1 MDATF
6 SSWVYSQ
13 LKDRLLFLAF
23 MMGLLWEL
31 WFFNWFWW
39 KATKKVCCWQDACN
53 TLRYRN
59 TFSFFRAACC
69 IKPVAWIAYF
79 PNRTGENEQ
88 KENKIIACLNHLLI
102 KLSQEHC
109 VLVCLVWMKSAL
121 KEKMPSFSISNHI
134 KTTLYWAKTI
144 LFYAEKWDT
153 S

>member
-1 MDATF
+1 M
-6 SSWVYSQ
+6 Q
-13 LKDRLLFLAF
+13 PFLA
-23 MMGLLWEL
+23 GYTHSWKTD
-31 WFFNWFWW
+31 FFSWHSWW
-39 KATKKVCCWQDACN
+39 AYCENFGFSIGFDEKQQKKVCCWQDACN

-79 PNRTGENEQ
+79 PNRAGENEQ

-134 KTTLYWAKTI
+134 KTTLYWAKSI
-144 LFYAEKWDT
+144 LFYPEKWDT